1 MSTAEHSGLVCRLR
15 TLVGD
20 TNVVTDEPMVEHT
33 TFRIGGPA
41 DVFVTPGNAK
51 EIAQVLDLCKELD
64 EPYFVLGRGSDL
76 LVSDA
81 GYRGV
86 IVSLVRLN
94 KLELHGTQVICGA
107 GVTLKKVA
115 AFARDDSLTGLE
127 FASGIPGSVGGA
139 VFMNAGAYGGET
151 ADVVSS
157 IRALNPEGKLA
168 TYRNAE
174 LEFGYRQSLVRRVGL
189 IVLEVT
195 YSLKLGDKEQIQA
208 TMNGLAQR
216 RREKQPLEYPSAGST
231 FKRPKGYFAGKLITD
246 AGLKGYRVG
255 NACVSEKHAGF
266 VVNLGGA
273 TAKDIHA
280 VIEHVQ
286 DEVQRQFG
294 VHLEPEVRF
303 LG

>member
-1 MSTAEHSGLVCRLR
+1 MSTAEHSRLVCRLR

-41 DVFVTPGNAK
+41 DVFVTPGNAQ
-51 EIAQVLDLCKELD
+51 EIVQVLDLCKELD
-64 EPYFVLGRGSDL
+64 EPYFMLGRGSDL

-86 IVSLVRLN
+86 IVSLERLN

-157 IRALNPEGKLA
+157 IWALNPEGKLA

-174 LEFGYRQSLVRRVGL
+174 LEFGYRQSLVHRVGL

>member
-1 MSTAEHSGLVCRLR
+1 MSTAEHSRLVCRLR

-41 DVFVTPGNAK
+41 DVFVTPGNAQ
-51 EIAQVLDLCKELD
+51 EIVQVLDLCKELD

>member
-1 MSTAEHSGLVCRLR
+1 
-15 TLVGD
+15 
-20 TNVVTDEPMVEHT
+20 MVEHT

-41 DVFVTPGNAK
+41 DVFVTPGNAQ
-51 EIAQVLDLCKELD
+51 EIVQVLDLCKELD
-64 EPYFVLGRGSDL
+64 EPYFMLGRGSDL

-86 IVSLVRLN
+86 IVSLERLN

-195 YSLKLGDKEQIQA
+195 YSLKPGDKEQIQA

>member
-1 MSTAEHSGLVCRLR
+1 
-15 TLVGD
+15 
-20 TNVVTDEPMVEHT
+20 MVEHT

-41 DVFVTPGNAK
+41 DVFVTPGNAQ
-51 EIAQVLDLCKELD
+51 EIVQVLDLCKELD

-157 IRALNPEGKLA
+157 IWALNPEGKLA

-195 YSLKLGDKEQIQA
+195 YSLKPGDKEQIQA